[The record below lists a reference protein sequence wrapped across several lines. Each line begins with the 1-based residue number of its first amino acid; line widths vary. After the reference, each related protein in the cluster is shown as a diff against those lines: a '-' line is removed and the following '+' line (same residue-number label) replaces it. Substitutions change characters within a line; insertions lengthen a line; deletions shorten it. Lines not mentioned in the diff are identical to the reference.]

1 MMKRY
6 IICTLAAL
14 TLAACG
20 GRSSEEKEA
29 ARRLIDAAYRTKQY
43 THLLALSDSLEKT
56 GALTTAESYYWQ
68 GYASDRLMQHRTAEF
83 YWKSAI
89 NEVIASTDDD
99 DLSVLAKSASY
110 LTNELIVREDY
121 AQALKVA
128 LPVAQRLEAL
138 QCDTTSDFTNLLIFI
153 GCCQSHYGQSNES
166 AIASFDHAY
175 KMHKANIEK
184 ARSSEAYK
192 NAIAGIINI
201 AYNCIG
207 IRHYD
212 EVLTWTDRFGK
223 LLGEYEMRNDAQTAY
238 VDKQWMRY
246 NIYRATAL
254 EGLGRKEEAAQ
265 AYSDYQRTAYSQT
278 PEGKME
284 AAEFLVAAKHWE
296 EAAECYQDLDKRF
309 EENPT
314 GFSLEDIQKMVL
326 KKYRS
331 NLNAGHHEAANA
343 VARQICDSLD
353 AAITRSRHLDAH
365 ELETINQKR
374 AELTEEHEKSTRQR
388 MMASMV
394 ALAIV
399 LSCFAAYILYRRRAM
414 HRLVKAHKQ
423 LQGAYTQ
430 VEGETSARERME
442 SEQRMARD
450 LQAKLLPADCLQRD
464 EVELYATLTPSRQ
477 TSGSLYDFFIRD
489 EKLFF
494 CIGSAEGSGI
504 TASMAMAVVRL
515 NFRTASVSEDLP
527 SRIVTTINET
537 MAGDSTTPPFT
548 LFVGVLD
555 LSSGRLSYC
564 NAGHCAPVLIGS
576 GMGLLPVEQSSALGQ
591 HHSTPFTTQEA
602 LIDPGTVIFIHTLGL
617 TNAQNQDGK
626 AFGQQRMMGEALQ
639 TIHGLDPSPRQ
650 FIERMTATLQRFTDN
665 REQDDDITMVAIRYM
680 KQADGVSYQRTIT
693 LPNDA
698 DEMLRLPTFI
708 EEVCKAVRLNRQS
721 TAGVIQTLKEA
732 TTSIATNAYPKGTKG
747 TIQVEARAT
756 DKELQLVVR
765 DYGKPFDP
773 TATLNTQGMAT
784 MAYERLEQ
792 TAEALA
798 AGMKSQNVL
807 TFTLKFEV

>member
-1 MMKRY
+1 M
-6 IICTLAAL
+6 LLL
-14 TLAACG
+14 TACG
-20 GRSSEEKEA
+20 GHTDHSSSEGRRLMGDAYDAKDYPRLLSQADSLLKAGQLSSVEA
-29 ARRLIDAAYRTKQY
+29 A
-43 THLLALSDSLEKT
+43 
-56 GALTTAESYYWQ
+56 YWQ
-68 GYASDRLMQHRTAEF
+68 GYACDRMLQRRMAEF

-138 QCDTTSDFTNLLIFI
+138 QCDTTSDYTNLLIFI

-166 AIASFDHAY
+166 AIASFNHAY

-265 AYSDYQRTAYSQT
+265 AYSDYQRTAYSQM

-309 EENPT
+309 EESPT

-374 AELTEEHEKSTRQR
+374 TELTEEETEELLMK
-388 MMASMV
+388 AGF
-394 ALAIV
+394 ALSHSSKFDLIV
-399 LSCFAAYILYRRRAM
+399 EYFIKNGIYDLDEIN
-414 HRLVKAHKQ
+414 
-423 LQGAYTQ
+423 
-430 VEGETSARERME
+430 SA
-442 SEQRMARD
+442 
-450 LQAKLLPADCLQRD
+450 
-464 EVELYATLTPSRQ
+464 
-477 TSGSLYDFFIRD
+477 LYDFD
-489 EKLFF
+489 QPL
-494 CIGSAEGSGI
+494 
-504 TASMAMAVVRL
+504 L
-515 NFRTASVSEDLP
+515 NA
-527 SRIVTTINET
+527 
-537 MAGDSTTPPFT
+537 
-548 LFVGVLD
+548 
-555 LSSGRLSYC
+555 
-564 NAGHCAPVLIGS
+564 
-576 GMGLLPVEQSSALGQ
+576 
-591 HHSTPFTTQEA
+591 
-602 LIDPGTVIFIHTLGL
+602 
-617 TNAQNQDGK
+617 
-626 AFGQQRMMGEALQ
+626 
-639 TIHGLDPSPRQ
+639 
-650 FIERMTATLQRFTDN
+650 
-665 REQDDDITMVAIRYM
+665 
-680 KQADGVSYQRTIT
+680 
-693 LPNDA
+693 
-698 DEMLRLPTFI
+698 
-708 EEVCKAVRLNRQS
+708 
-721 TAGVIQTLKEA
+721 
-732 TTSIATNAYPKGTKG
+732 
-747 TIQVEARAT
+747 
-756 DKELQLVVR
+756 
-765 DYGKPFDP
+765 
-773 TATLNTQGMAT
+773 
-784 MAYERLEQ
+784 
-792 TAEALA
+792 
-798 AGMKSQNVL
+798 
-807 TFTLKFEV
+807 